1 MEAKA
6 RLVAAIVMSIL
17 SCGAHA
23 GGDTG
28 YDKQLARLEDSKT
41 LQAWRM
47 YASAGDAEK
56 QERLAELLLDPR
68 APARKAS
75 RLEGA
80 HFLLQAATS
89 GRTKS
94 MLKLAD
100 ALNKGGF
107 GFKKLPDAA
116 RCWSGTPTD
125 FETRLACLGLT
136 DFRDPRARV
145 PCNDLTSMREGLPPG
160 RTTGA
165 TMARLCLA
173 NKTPAL
179 LIPGPPPG
187 KDAIERGHLYA
198 QYGIEWVITGD
209 VYEDEFEKYRYEF
222 NKTVVADIEAKR
234 GRGYMEKLSNDIETR
249 MSRRHRGRK

>member
-1 MEAKA
+1 MEARVK
-6 RLVAAIVMSIL
+6 RFAAVVMSVL

-23 GGDTG
+23 GGDAG
-28 YDKQLARLEDSKT
+28 DNKLLNLEDSKT
-41 LQAWRM
+41 RQAWRM

-56 QERLAELLLDPR
+56 QERLAEHLLDPQ

-75 RLEGA
+75 QLEGA
-80 HFLLQAATS
+80 HFLLRAATS
-89 GRTKS
+89 GRARS

-100 ALNKGGF
+100 ALDKGAF

-116 RCWSGTPTD
+116 RCWSGTPVD
-125 FETRLACLGLT
+125 FETRLSCLDLT

-145 PCNDLTSMREGLPPG
+145 RCNDLTSMREGLPPG

-179 LIPGPPPG
+179 LVPGPPPG
-187 KDAIERGHLYA
+187 KEAIERVRLYA
-198 QYGIEWVITGD
+198 QHGIEWVITGD
-209 VYEDEFEKYRYEF
+209 VYEDEFEKYRDEF
-222 NKTVVADIEAKR
+222 NKTVVAEIEAKR
-234 GRGYMEKLSNDIETR
+234 GRGYMEKLSNDIEAR
-249 MSRRHRGRK
+249 ISR

>member
-1 MEAKA
+1 MEARAK
-6 RLVAAIVMSIL
+6 RFAAVVMSIL

-23 GGDTG
+23 VGNAGDN
-28 YDKQLARLEDSKT
+28 KLLNLEDSKI
-41 LQAWRM
+41 LQSWRM
-47 YASAGDAEK
+47 YSSAGDAEK
-56 QERLAELLLDPR
+56 QGRLAELLLDPQ
-68 APARKAS
+68 APAPKANRS
-75 RLEGA
+75 EGA
-80 HFLLQAATS
+80 HFLLQAAAS

-100 ALNKGGF
+100 ALNKGAF

-116 RCWSGTPTD
+116 RCWSGRPAD

-145 PCNDLTSMREGLPPG
+145 RCNDLTSMIEGLPPG

-179 LIPGPPPG
+179 LVPGPPPG
-187 KDAIERGHLYA
+187 KDAIERVRLYA

-209 VYEDEFEKYRYEF
+209 VYEDEFEKYRHEF

-234 GRGYMEKLSNDIETR
+234 GRGYMEKLSNDIEAR
-249 MSRRHRGRK
+249 ISR